1 MQRTWRSPG
10 GNLDDLFSSKNIKV
24 YPGFGIR
31 FIHKKIY
38 NAVFRIDYGYG
49 ITKMLTM
56 ELYLELPIFLRG
68 LLNIFLII
76 QHAFHRM
83 S

>member
-1 MQRTWRSPG
+1 LAIQSNLFVDENRRSPG

-31 FIHKKIY
+31 FIHKK
-38 NAVFRIDYGYG
+38 NLQCCLLDYGYG

-56 ELYLELPIFLRG
+56 ELYLELPIFLR
-68 LLNIFLII
+68 
-76 QHAFHRM
+76 AY
-83 S
+83 